1 MKVDK
6 IIFGC
11 DDNIGYL
18 DFWKDN
24 SEICKKVLGIE
35 PVLFHIT
42 DEETDFYDDD
52 FGIVKK
58 IKKIPNIL
66 GSLQAQNIRFYGT
79 KFFENE
85 VCMIGDIDMFLFNK
99 DYLNKIINIPDD
111 DFVIMESDAYNPKR
125 YETLTWRGEGR
136 YYAQYTIGK
145 GKSFNKILD
154 LPNTFENYLE
164 RLMLFNFGFAT
175 DELYLGHKVDSNFE
189 IKIHKLIRGWM
200 SNFYCPKRIEKANFG
215 APEGTKLEIN
225 DSLILDFFIDCHCPT
240 PYSLYSDKIKTIKNL
255 ILSNNEKSINW

>member
-11 DDNIGYL
+11 DDNEGYL

-35 PVLFHIT
+35 PVLFHVT

-58 IKKIPNIL
+58 IKKVPNVL
-66 GSLQAQNIRFYGT
+66 DSFQAQNIRFYGT

-99 DYLNKIINIPDD
+99 DYLNKIINISDD
-111 DFVIMESDAYNPKR
+111 DFVIMESDAYSSKR
-125 YETLTWRGEGR
+125 YETLIWRGEGR
-136 YYAQYTIGK
+136 YYAPYTTGK
-145 GKSFNKILD
+145 GKTFNKILD
-154 LPNTFENYLE
+154 LPSTFENYLE
-164 RLMLFNFGFAT
+164 RLMSFNFGFAT
-175 DELYLGHKVDSNFE
+175 DELYLGCKVDSNFE

-200 SNFYCPKRIEKANFG
+200 SNFYCPKRIEKRNFIKSD
-215 APEGTKLEIN
+215 GTELEVN
-225 DSLILDFFIDCHCPT
+225 DSIDVSLFIDCHCAS
-240 PYSLYSDKIKTIKNL
+240 PYEQYQEKIKIVKNK
-255 ILSNNEKSINW
+255 ILSL